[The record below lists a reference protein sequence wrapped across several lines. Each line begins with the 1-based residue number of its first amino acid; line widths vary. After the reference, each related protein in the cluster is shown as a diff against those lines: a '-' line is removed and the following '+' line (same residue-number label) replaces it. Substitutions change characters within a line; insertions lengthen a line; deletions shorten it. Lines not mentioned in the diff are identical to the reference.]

1 MTRAQMLGREVY
13 LLVEL
18 DFAGGLVLSTDDL
31 EIDNGDGTSRVVH
44 GCLEELA
51 LSDQL
56 DTPGSVG
63 EGDGVTI
70 NGILPVDVA
79 LYAARGAHLELTTA
93 RVSRWVEGQLW
104 SERELL
110 FRGIVGD
117 PEYGEVDDPVS
128 FSIERE
134 EVQELTPCIPERA
147 SVTESTWDTS
157 SVNLD
162 EADIGKAYPTIIGR
176 PGVAAWT
183 SGGFVSGSVGV
194 WARKQNYWHKLILAG
209 HPVKATT
216 VWICSEASSGG
227 ALPAEEVA
235 VTHEPDGLG
244 RIVAVVDFHA
254 TDTGGPPI
262 SYYDVG
268 GTLLDVVQAGGSS
281 IPVPA
286 EDYPVYVSWP
296 DAGGLIGG
304 DGEEIRGAGD
314 VLTWALDQCDAPA
327 DLARCRSVAPL
338 LNHILIDGSIEE
350 SNATMWEW
358 ITKQLLPLLPVSIVD
373 GPDGR
378 YPVLW
383 KYDAT
388 DKDVVRTLD
397 LDVELDVEF
406 GRIRTD
412 STQVRNDFTIEYG
425 LSRRVG
431 TYQRRH
437 RLGHYIEEYA
447 TCVLDGPLGE
457 SIWVEMAAPGLGGS
471 DVTITVTETG
481 AAGVTEDPAAKTID
495 LTFDDGVTVS
505 VTIANLLRTCT
516 QVRSVLV
523 RHDGGGLWG
532 TAIAGGQEQTKTTAL
547 RLSNGAAGSLACDV
561 SQRRYAR
568 PGDPDRRRVLPDS
581 MATDYLYD
589 DASAASVLRWKAAAF
604 ALGARRLD
612 VNLPEADW
620 GDLRRGQ
627 VVRIRS
633 STLYLDDLALVEH
646 PEFHGD
652 GVVSYTFRLLDDPLR
667 ARVLA

>member
-1 MTRAQMLGREVY
+1 MTRSEMLGREVY

-18 DFAGGLVLSTDDL
+18 DFVGGLVLSTEDL
-31 EIDNGDGTSRVVH
+31 EIDNGDGTTRVVH
-44 GCLEELA
+44 GCLEELVF
-51 LSDQL
+51 SDQL

-63 EGDGVTI
+63 EGDGVTV
-70 NGILPVDVA
+70 NGILPIDVA
-79 LYAARGAHLELTTA
+79 LYAARGAHLELSTA
-93 RVSRWVEGQLW
+93 RLSRWVEGQLW

-110 FRGIVGD
+110 FRGLVGD
-117 PEYGEVDDPVS
+117 PEYGEVDDAVS

-134 EVQELTPCIPERA
+134 EVQELTPCTPLRA

-162 EADIGKAYPTIIGR
+162 EVDIGKAYPTIIGR
-176 PGVAAWT
+176 PGIASWT
-183 SGGFVSGSVGV
+183 SGGFVSGSAGV

-216 VWICSEASSGG
+216 VYICSDTTTA
-227 ALPAEEVA
+227 AEEVA
-235 VTHEPDGLG
+235 VTHEVDGLG

-254 TDTGGPPI
+254 TDIGGSPI
-262 SYYDVG
+262 AYYDVG

-286 EDYPVYVSWP
+286 EDYTVYVSWP

-314 VLTWALDQCDAPA
+314 VLTWALAQCDAPA
-327 DLARCRSVAPL
+327 DLARCRAVAPL
-338 LNHILIDGSIEE
+338 LNHILIDGAIEE
-350 SNATMWEW
+350 GNATMWEW

-378 YPVLW
+378 YPVVW

-388 DKDVVRTLD
+388 DRDVVRVLD
-397 LDVELDVEF
+397 LDLELDVEF

-412 STQVRNDFTIEYG
+412 STQVRNEFSIDYG

-431 TYQRRH
+431 TYQRTFRI
-437 RLGHYIEEYA
+437 GHYVEEYA
-447 TCVLDGPLGE
+447 TVVLDGPGSEAL
-457 SIWVEMAAPGLGGS
+457 WVEMATPGLGGAG
-471 DVTITVTETG
+471 VVITVTETG
-481 AAGVTEDPAAKTID
+481 TAGVTEDPAAKTID

-516 QVRSVLV
+516 QVRSVSV
-523 RHDGGGLWG
+523 RGDGGGLWG
-532 TAIAGGQEQTKTTAL
+532 IGASGQEQEKTTAL

-568 PGDPDRRRVLPDS
+568 PSDPGRRRVLPDTMTS
-581 MATDYLYD
+581 DYLYD

-612 VNLPEADW
+612 VSLPEADW

-646 PEFHGD
+646 PELHGD
-652 GVVSYTFRLLDDPLR
+652 GVVSYTLRLLDDPLR
-667 ARVLA
+667 TRVLA